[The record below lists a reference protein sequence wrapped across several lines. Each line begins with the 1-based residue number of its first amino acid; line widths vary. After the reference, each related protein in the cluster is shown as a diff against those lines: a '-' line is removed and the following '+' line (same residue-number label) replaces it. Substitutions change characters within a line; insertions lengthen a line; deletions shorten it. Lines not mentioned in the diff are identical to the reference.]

1 MGLCKTLSTKRQFY
15 FFSFSLNQSSLRYLD
30 CCIRENRMSSNPGFC
45 FCFFFFLS
53 FSSITRTFA
62 SGKTEKVIFQALK
75 ELGLPSGKVFTDLT
89 VFLKPLSLLFVHP
102 PVISQV
108 TVLNWHQLEPMT
120 QRTVHFPSPLSLT
133 MVTLFKVF
141 SNPTISLQDNFL
153 VNFIKVR

>member
-1 MGLCKTLSTKRQFY
+1 MGLCKTLSAKRQFY

-45 FCFFFFLS
+45 FCFFFFFLS

-108 TVLNWHQLEPMT
+108 TVLNWHQLANDAENSS
-120 QRTVHFPSPLSLT
+120 FSFSPFT
-133 MVTLFKVF
+133 DHGHTLQSVFK
-141 SNPTISLQDNFL
+141 SNYFTS
-153 VNFIKVR
+153 R